1 MGQTVLP
8 PRKSNRLFWAQESKV
23 LRPLDPEIAGH
34 AVFPSVRVHR
44 FLEEQLRELNTGAAG
59 EWGSGPGQAA
69 GSLGAHQCRSMFRT
83 VPGAPTSLLGDTHH
97 ESRFPWADCAVC
109 EFVLLPQFST
119 CLSHGLLS
127 CGPSAPLCGLAM
139 RRSGEHVVR

>member
-44 FLEEQLRELNTGAAG
+44 FLEEQLRELNMGAAG
-59 EWGSGPGQAA
+59 EWGSGARTGCRLTGGPSVPIHVQNSARCAHVTSGRHAPRVPL
-69 GSLGAHQCRSMFRT
+69 SLGRLR
-83 VPGAPTSLLGDTHH
+83 
-97 ESRFPWADCAVC
+97 
-109 EFVLLPQFST
+109 
-119 CLSHGLLS
+119 CL
-127 CGPSAPLCGLAM
+127 
-139 RRSGEHVVR
+139 